1 MKRLIA
7 AILALMLISSASLAD
22 EPGDVPAFFTSKT
35 SVSFV
40 KVYAKDIV
48 GIGKVQFL
56 VNGREI
62 AWVRAESAR
71 DPKLRIDNSY
81 PYLVRTVRLAPGK
94 NRFEILVNGDR
105 AWFATYSR

>member
-1 MKRLIA
+1 MALSL
-7 AILALMLISSASLAD
+7 LAPKALAD
-22 EPGDVPAFFTSKT
+22 EPGGIPAFFTSKT
-35 SVSFV
+35 SVSVV

-48 GIGKVQFL
+48 GIGKVQFF

-81 PYLVRTVRLAPGK
+81 PYLVRTVRLGPGK